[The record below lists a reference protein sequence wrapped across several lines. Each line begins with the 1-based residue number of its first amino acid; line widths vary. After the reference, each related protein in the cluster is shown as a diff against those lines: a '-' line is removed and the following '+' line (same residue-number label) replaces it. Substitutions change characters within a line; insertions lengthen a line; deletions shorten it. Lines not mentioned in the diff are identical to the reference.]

1 MFRSAYSQA
10 SVTLKSPPSSM
21 HTEVHV
27 HGDVPLRRGAVAADV
42 EAALRPWL
50 DYVDVDSLAE
60 ATSAREDEPGIAL
73 DVRRRVLQICWT
85 GYVGRN
91 FSRAVESALAALGE
105 FSESTVEVEVSYYHD
120 DGRDEF
126 GTVFVGPSIDDIERA
141 KRARM
146 VVDVTNLLTR
156 QFNEDE
162 IREVT
167 AVVQK
172 LFDQRGVPAA
182 DEPSAAA
189 LASARRSSR
198 HLH

>member
-1 MFRSAYSQA
+1 
-10 SVTLKSPPSSM
+10 M

-27 HGDVPLRRGAVAADV
+27 HGDVPLRRGVGTAEV
-42 EAALRPWL
+42 ESALRAWL
-50 DYVDVDSLAE
+50 EYVDVDSLAE

-91 FSRAVESALAALGE
+91 FGRAVESALAALCE
-105 FSESTVEVEVSYYHD
+105 FVESPAEIDVTYYHE

-126 GTVFVGPSIDDIERA
+126 GVVFVGPSPESIVQA
-141 KRARM
+141 KRTRM
-146 VVDVTNLLTR
+146 IEDVAALLGR
-156 QFNEDE
+156 QFGEAE

-167 AVVQK
+167 GVIQR
-172 LFDQRGVPAA
+172 LFEEQAARVEKSGPEPVAMPAPIRRGN
-182 DEPSAAA
+182 
-189 LASARRSSR
+189 R